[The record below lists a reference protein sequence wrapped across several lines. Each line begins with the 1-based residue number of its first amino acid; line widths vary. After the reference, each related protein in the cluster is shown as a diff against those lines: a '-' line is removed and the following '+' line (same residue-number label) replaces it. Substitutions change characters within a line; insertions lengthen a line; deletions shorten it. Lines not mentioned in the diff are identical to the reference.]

1 MRFVFCGG
9 SIFTAQK
16 ILLQTVKLLNPALF
30 FLLSVLAECA
40 RVCTKRFWWCQVL
53 CNTMDCSPLAP
64 MSMGFSRQEY
74 WSGLPCPPPEDLPE
88 VLNPHLLHVLRWQA
102 GSLSLAPLGKPSIL
116 VIGDLFVEIEI
127 TSTFSRRAVSLIF
140 TN

>member
-40 RVCTKRFWWCQVL
+40 RMCTKRFWWCQVL

-74 WSGLPCPPPEDLPE
+74 WNGLHFFLQGIFPTQA
-88 VLNPHLLHVLRWQA
+88 LNP
-102 GSLSLAPLGKPSIL
+102 SLP
-116 VIGDLFVEIEI
+116 
-127 TSTFSRRAVSLIF
+127 RCF
-140 TN
+140 TTDSPYV